1 MKFERLGDI
10 AKIQIGKTPPRADS
24 RFWGKGNLWVS
35 IADLKEQTVNETKE
49 EITDFAVS
57 KCGCKLLPKGTLLM
71 SFKLSIGKLAFAG
84 SDLYTNEA
92 ICGILLNDSNRYA
105 IEYLYYALK
114 NTKLTGSN
122 VAVKGA
128 TLNTASLNALFIPIV
143 GNKATQLHIAKILSQ
158 AEGLI
163 AQRRES
169 IRLLDEYLKSVFLE
183 MFGDPANNFK
193 NWKMDT
199 LSNSIISV
207 KNGLTRRGK
216 NSKGE
221 MDIVL
226 RLKDIRSNFIEF
238 KDLDRITLN
247 EKEKRYFHVE
257 KNDLLFI
264 RVNGNPDYVGR
275 CAIFKGYSEPV
286 YYNDHIIRVR
296 IDCNNLNPTFLTYF
310 LNSSFGKS
318 EISKYRKTSAG
329 QYTINQI
336 GLGNIKLYIPEISF
350 QTQFAQIVEKTEALK
365 AQYQQSLQELENL
378 YGSLSQ
384 RAFRGELN
392 PKDGEVKYLEGLE
405 SGVAAEPKG
414 SYRR

>member
-128 TLNTASLNALFIPIV
+128 TLNTASLKALFIPIV

-183 MFGDPANNFK
+183 MFGDPVRNE
-193 NWKMDT
+193 
-199 LSNSIISV
+199 
-207 KNGLTRRGK
+207 
-216 NSKGE
+216 KGWE
-221 MDIVL
+221 EFE
-226 RLKDIRSNFIEF
+226 LKDVCSKIQDGTHFSPPITEKGRPYITAKHVRENIIDFWSNPWFISEESHKAIYKRCNPERGDVLYIKDGATTGYAAINQYDFEF
-238 KDLDRITLN
+238 SMLSSLALIKVN
-247 EKEKRYFHVE
+247 KV
-257 KNDLLFI
+257 LLFPEYLCSWL
-264 RVNGNPDYVGR
+264 NNPVVKKKILTQMAGG
-275 CAIFKGYSEPV
+275 AIK
-286 YYNDHIIRVR
+286 R
-296 IDCNNLNPTFLTYF
+296 LT
-310 LNSSFGKS
+310 LTK
-318 EISKYRKTSAG
+318 
-329 QYTINQI
+329 INKLQI
-336 GLGNIKLYIPEISF
+336 LLPPLTL

-392 PKDGEVKYLEGLE
+392 PKDGEVKYLEGLD
-405 SGVAAEPKG
+405 SGVAAEPKS
-414 SYRR
+414 SYKR